1 VVVAMFRDPY
11 DWVEAMRIYPHHSHD
26 HLQWSQPHTKI
37 STDWQAMASPLGWKA
52 FVTKPWIGRRGPND
66 KKIGKSKEK
75 RNNIICMDNYTYVDA
90 APCTIEDSPFVKGL
104 GQYKYEYQHDGSERG
119 FSSIIDL
126 RRDKIENILSV
137 ADFRGTR
144 AFFPFRYED
153 LDANGTS
160 SLLRSVEEAT
170 GLTAKCN
177 ATMGKAITTY
187 NALPNDYIRWMNE
200 YVDWD
205 MESRIGYSKRGL
217 NG

>member
-1 VVVAMFRDPY
+1 
-11 DWVEAMRIYPHHSHD
+11 
-26 HLQWSQPHTKI
+26 
-37 STDWQAMASPLGWKA
+37 
-52 FVTKPWIGRRGPND
+52 
-66 KKIGKSKEK
+66 
-75 RNNIICMDNYTYVDA
+75 MDNYTYVDA